1 MNSEASFK
9 KKFLEIKEV
18 YLKTL
23 LENSFSELS
32 SFGRFIFSLFKFS
45 NVKKLNN
52 LETLLRHKDNLI
64 TVKFNS
70 CIT

>member
-1 MNSEASFK
+1 MHEYMNSETSFK

-32 SFGRFIFSLFKFS
+32 SFGRFIFLLFKFS
-45 NVKKLNN
+45 FLCKKIK
-52 LETLLRHKDNLI
+52 LLRNA
-64 TVKFNS
+64 S
-70 CIT
+70 